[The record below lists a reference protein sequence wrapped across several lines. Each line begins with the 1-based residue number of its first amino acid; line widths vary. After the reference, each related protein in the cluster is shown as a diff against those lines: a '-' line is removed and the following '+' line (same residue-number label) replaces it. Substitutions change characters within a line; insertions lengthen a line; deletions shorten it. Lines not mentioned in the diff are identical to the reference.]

1 LCLCAF
7 ALIKFLEIQLSD
19 TRFARVAIVGLPNAG
34 KSTLLN
40 TLVGEKLAATS
51 QMPQTTRG
59 RILGVVNRGGVQFA
73 FLDTPGIHVAEHA
86 LNRRML
92 EHIGQ
97 ALDEADL
104 VAWIV
109 DADGFLGPGE
119 RAFAKR
125 LQLLGRPVFLL
136 LNKIDLL
143 SKGRLLEKVTI
154 YQGLMEFQAI
164 VPVGA
169 KTGLNLE
176 ALWGLLETSAPE
188 GAWTFQDETFTDQTE
203 RTLAAEF
210 IREKVLRKTRE
221 EVPHGVAVRISGWTE
236 PDPQG
241 REGGV
246 FIEAEILVERAGH
259 RKILLGKGGELI
271 RGVRLSAQRELKK
284 LLQRPVRLELFVK
297 VEEGWRDRPE
307 KLDQLSL

>member
-1 LCLCAF
+1 M
-7 ALIKFLEIQLSD
+7 LIDFQELYLSM

-40 TLVGEKLAATS
+40 ALVGEKLAATS
-51 QMPQTTRG
+51 QMPQTTRS
-59 RILGVVNRGGVQFA
+59 RILGVVNRGAVQLA

-125 LQLLGRPVFLL
+125 LKLLGRPVFLL
-136 LNKIDLL
+136 LNKIDLV
-143 SKGRLLEKVTI
+143 SKGRLLEKVTV
-154 YQGLMEFQAI
+154 YNELMDFKAV

-169 KTGLNLE
+169 KTGLNLDT
-176 ALWGLLETSAPE
+176 LWGLLETSATE
-188 GAWTFQDETFTDQTE
+188 GAWAFPDETFTDQTE
-203 RTLAAEF
+203 RALAAEF

-221 EVPHGVAVRISGWTE
+221 EVPHGVAVRIPGWTE
-236 PDPQG
+236 PDPEG

-246 FIEAEILVERAGH
+246 FIEAEIIVERAGH
-259 RKILLGKGGELI
+259 RKILLGKAGEMI
-271 RGVRLSAQRELKK
+271 RDIRLSAQRELKK

>member
-1 LCLCAF
+1 MT
-7 ALIKFLEIQLSD
+7 D

-51 QMPQTTRG
+51 PTPQTTRS
-59 RILGVVNRGGVQFA
+59 RILGVVNRGTVQLA
-73 FLDTPGIHVAEHA
+73 FLDTPGVHLAQHA

-125 LQLLGRPVFLL
+125 LKAMKRPVLLL

-143 SKGRLLEKVTI
+143 SKGRLLEKSAT
-154 YQGLMEFQAI
+154 YNELMDFRAV

-176 ALWGLLETSAPE
+176 ALWGVLEEAAPE
-188 GAWTFQDETFTDQTE
+188 GPWAFVDETFTDQTE
-203 RTLAAEF
+203 RALAAEF

-221 EVPHGVAVRISGWTE
+221 EVPHGVAVRIARWTE
-236 PDPQG
+236 PDPEG
-241 REGGV
+241 AEGGV
-246 FIEAEILVERAGH
+246 HIEAEILVEKAGH
-259 RKILLGKGGELI
+259 RKILLGKGGEMI
-271 RGVRLSAQRELKK
+271 RDIRLSAQRELKK
-284 LLQRPVRLELFVK
+284 LLQRPLRLELFVK
-297 VEEGWRDRPE
+297 VEAGWRDRPE
-307 KLDQLSL
+307 KLDQLHL